1 MARRKFQEK
10 QRIPFLE
17 EIDLKTALKWKGQ
30 MDGGRVLTLW
40 LLYIVDGEHKPSRG
54 MSICIP
60 SIELALERPEGDL
73 MRGGHTYND
82 PFIS

>member
-1 MARRKFQEK
+1 
-10 QRIPFLE
+10 
-17 EIDLKTALKWKGQ
+17 

-54 MSICIP
+54 MSTS

-73 MRGGHTYND
+73 MRRDTHTMIPSFLDDGRYQQETVDTVNGV
-82 PFIS
+82 IENCLQR